1 MKKGEGDQRPQDSVS
16 CSTAACLCAHQRPH
30 LSRSSIVGTSLT
42 QKNRFGLLSS
52 QQQATF
58 ARHQISAWVCGLS
71 RIVVE
76 VTDFL
81 LKNEAE
87 TTTLIDRAVR
97 NAMTACSH
105 AAARGFL
112 EATSAED
119 DPRRG
124 RRVALQASSTLTH

>member
-1 MKKGEGDQRPQDSVS
+1 M
-16 CSTAACLCAHQRPH
+16 
-30 LSRSSIVGTSLT
+30 
-42 QKNRFGLLSS
+42 
-52 QQQATF
+52 
-58 ARHQISAWVCGLS
+58 CGLS

-87 TTTLIDRAVR
+87 TTALIDRAAR
-97 NAMTACSH
+97 NAMKACSH

-119 DPRRG
+119 DPRQG
-124 RRVALQASSTLTH
+124 RRVAAGFFHADPLTQMGVPHIESRHIGHGLYHQQAWIHMLLAEEDGEEK